1 MKLNALSKKRLSVV
15 HTMKNESET
24 KVFPV
29 QKMIDWDQNHQ
40 RIAARSTDPS
50 TSKEAATKFGAA
62 RGSQRFKLLAAFCL
76 AHEALSDEEAAA
88 KAGLK
93 TGHKRCAELR
103 KAGLIEVV
111 GKKTGPSGCKVRTCQ
126 PTAHGL
132 REWNINTGGDR

>member
-1 MKLNALSKKRLSVV
+1 MMTSRK
-15 HTMKNESET
+15 T
-24 KVFPV
+24 KTFPV

-40 RIAARSTDPS
+40 RIAARATDPS

-76 AHEALSDEEAAA
+76 SEQALSDEEAASR
-88 KAGLK
+88 AGLT

-111 GKKTGPSGCKVRTCQ
+111 GKKPGPSGCQVRTCQ
-126 PTAHGL
+126 PTSQGL

>member
-1 MKLNALSKKRLSVV
+1 MMTSRK
-15 HTMKNESET
+15 T
-24 KVFPV
+24 KIFPV

-40 RIAARSTDPS
+40 RIAARATDPA

-76 AHEALSDEEAAA
+76 ASQPLSDEEAASN
-88 KAGLK
+88 AGLR

-111 GKKTGPSGCKVRTCQ
+111 GKKAGPSGCQVRTCQ
-126 PTAHGL
+126 PTSQGL
-132 REWNINTGGDR
+132 KEWNINTGGER